1 VVDANGTQV
10 SIDDLIVS
18 GTQVTVPKRED
29 VSAEGYIYTR
39 LFTSIGFP
47 QVQKDGGGYFIMWG
61 TQSNNL
67 QKAYISTLIPG
78 FGAYYARRQVQC
90 TCPGGTKNVGQTV
103 TVYDTNNC
111 PSFTSIADQNKY
123 CGGQSTGGS
132 TGGGSSS
139 GDSGTIGGGLGG
151 GVWNLGGGGGLGG
164 LGGLGGGNFQLNNA
178 EQYINSAQSFIIR

>member
-1 VVDANGTQV
+1 
-10 SIDDLIVS
+10 
-18 GTQVTVPKRED
+18 
-29 VSAEGYIYTR
+29 
-39 LFTSIGFP
+39 
-47 QVQKDGGGYFIMWG
+47 MWG

-90 TCPGGTKNVGQTV
+90 TCPGGTVKAGQTV

-123 CGGQSTGGS
+123 CGGQSTGG
-132 TGGGSSS
+132 GSSS
-139 GDSGTIGGGLGG
+139 GGGLGG
-151 GVWNLGGGGGLGG
+151 GNWNIGGGGGLA
-164 LGGLGGGNFQLNNA
+164 GGLGGGNFQLNNA